1 MSQSKRRL
9 NQNDCTITN
18 PVVIRPILSSYVS
31 GIVPLWR
38 CPFGRCVQYL
48 AGYSGPCTRSPTD
61 QQVYLIWQ
69 NCRRQQALRLAAMA
83 VDQYFASIALR
94 WVTWLSP
101 ITEFWYF
108 ISQNWLIIIPKV
120 GVFGWHGCIFLE
132 PVLGR
137 TPDDQ
142 YARPLL
148 AIVSGPARRRCYRR
162 CRCSME
168 KNLPLSS
175 KIISIEGQI
184 KNAIA
189 PSPWLFRD
197 RCFFLSWCHRL
208 SSGSVKP

>member
-61 QQVYLIWQ
+61 QQVYLIWP
-69 NCRRQQALRLAAMA
+69 NCRQQALRLAAVA

-132 PVLGR
+132 RLCLEELQMIN
-137 TPDDQ
+137 TPGL
-142 YARPLL
+142 Y
-148 AIVSGPARRRCYRR
+148 
-162 CRCSME
+162 
-168 KNLPLSS
+168 
-175 KIISIEGQI
+175 
-184 KNAIA
+184 
-189 PSPWLFRD
+189 W
-197 RCFFLSWCHRL
+197 RL
-208 SSGSVKP
+208 SLARHDAVATAAAAAPWRRIFHSLPK